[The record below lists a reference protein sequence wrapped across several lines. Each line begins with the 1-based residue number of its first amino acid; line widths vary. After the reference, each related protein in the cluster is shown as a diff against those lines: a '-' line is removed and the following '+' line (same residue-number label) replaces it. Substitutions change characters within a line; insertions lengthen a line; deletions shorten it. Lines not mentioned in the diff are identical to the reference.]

1 MTAFSDDFLFGCAT
15 SAYQIEG
22 GIENDWEQWARDGR
36 LGPRAPCGRA
46 TDHWNR
52 YEEDF
57 DRLVELGAGA
67 YRFSVEW
74 ARVEPEPGRY
84 DEDAIQRYV
93 EMVDALRTRGVE
105 PFVTLLHFTHPTW
118 FHERCPWHDLG
129 GEAPERFGAFARRMA
144 EAFGERVRFYTVLNE
159 PNVWIEGAYV
169 AGLIPPR
176 TKSLQAAGAAMAGLL
191 AGHAKAAAAL
201 RSVVPGVQIG
211 VAHNHVRFEP
221 SRGAHPFDRVARHYV
236 EHFHNR
242 VFLEGLTTG
251 RLRFGHIPGLRMAHD
266 VPEAVGTLDFVGVN
280 YYARVFVEARL
291 SGFEVFYEDRAGR
304 GVTDLGWEV
313 HPEGLTLALT
323 EAGRHGLP
331 VYVTE
336 NGLDDRDD
344 SRRSAYLYDHL
355 QAVLAARRAGTDVR
369 GYFFW
374 SLVDN
379 FEWLEGF
386 VPSFGLYAVDRD
398 TLERTPTNAAELF
411 RTIAKSRRLPE
422 ARPAQQTRPGDGR
435 TPVG

>member
-1 MTAFSDDFLFGCAT
+1 MLRPFDDFLFGCAT

-22 GIENDWEQWARDGR
+22 GIENDWERWAREGR
-36 LGPRAPCGRA
+36 LGPRDPCGRA

-57 DRLVELGAGA
+57 DRLVEIGADA

-84 DEDAIQRYV
+84 DEGAIAQYV
-93 EMVDALRTRGVE
+93 QMVDALRTRGVE

-118 FHERCPWHDLG
+118 FHDTCPWHDLEG
-129 GEAPERFGAFARRMA
+129 DAPERFAAFARKMA
-144 EAFGERVRFYTVLNE
+144 EAFGERVKFYTVLNE
-159 PNVWIEGAYV
+159 PAVWIEGAYI

-176 TKSLQAAGAAMAGLL
+176 LKGIRLAGAAMAGLL
-191 AGHAKAAAAL
+191 RAYARASSVL
-201 RSVVPGVQIG
+201 REVVPGVQLGI
-211 VAHNHVRFEP
+211 AHNIVSFEP
-221 SRGAHPFDRVARHYV
+221 SRAWHPFDRIARHYV
-236 EHFHNR
+236 DHFHNR
-242 VFLEGLTTG
+242 AFVEALRTG
-251 RLRFGHIPGLRMAHD
+251 RLTIGHVPWVRVSHD
-266 VPEAVGTLDFVGVN
+266 VSDVVGTVDFIGVN
-280 YYARVFVEARL
+280 YYARVFVEAGIR
-291 SGFEVFYEDRAGR
+291 SVKVFYEDRSGR

-313 HPEGLTLALT
+313 YPEGLERALVD
-323 EAGRHGLP
+323 ASALGVP

-344 SRRSAYLYDHL
+344 SRRAAYLYDHL
-355 QAVLAARRAGTDVR
+355 AAVASARAAGVDVR

-374 SLVDN
+374 SLIDN

-398 TLERTPTNAAELF
+398 TLERTPTAAAALF
-411 RTIAKSRRLPE
+411 GQV
-422 ARPAQQTRPGDGR
+422 ARGR
-435 TPVG
+435 TLPDVRPDERVRRGTGRKHVP